1 VAVKDLLVKPQ
12 TTQLMA
18 DLLGISV
25 ADFLVLTQS
34 YTLPYLVLNGKVD
47 VIKRISEAR
56 QDPDNWAIC
65 LDPSNLAPILA
76 LLLVQDVPNL
86 DSFVMG
92 LFRRVSSDFKDHELV
107 DLLKIEPMYQALYLL
122 KAAGEADESRKSR
135 VCHMCDVGAD

>member
-1 VAVKDLLVKPQ
+1 MAVKDLLVKPQ

-25 ADFLVLTQS
+25 TDFLLLTQS
-34 YTLPYLVLNGKVD
+34 YTLPFLVLNGKVE
-47 VIKRISEAR
+47 VINRISEAR

-92 LFRRVSSDFKDHELV
+92 LFRRVSSTFKDNVLS
-107 DLLKIEPMYQALYLL
+107 DLLRIEPMYQALYLL
-122 KAAGEADESRKSR
+122 KAAGEASESRKPR
-135 VCHMCDVGAD
+135 VCYMRIVSK